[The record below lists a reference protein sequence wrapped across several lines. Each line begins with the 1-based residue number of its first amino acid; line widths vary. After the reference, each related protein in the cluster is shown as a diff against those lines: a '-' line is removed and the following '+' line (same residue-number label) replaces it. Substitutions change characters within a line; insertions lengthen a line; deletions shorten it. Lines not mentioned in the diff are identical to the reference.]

1 MYTNDITRAVS
12 HAPWAALLETSMC
25 LIVSLPF
32 QIEHLYGL
40 TVFENYLYATNS
52 DEGNLNP
59 KTSVIRVN
67 RFNSSDFQV
76 VTRVDRGAALH
87 VYHQRRQPQGARSRG
102 HCSDLN
108 LPAWHLWFT
117 PTDKSY
123 HCMTVGF
130 VPCSPSLVRSHA
142 CALDQFGKAG
152 GCSDICLLSNSHK
165 TRTCRCRSGFSLGS
179 DGKSCKSEYQA
190 RGGLLILQRW
200 TLPH

>member
-1 MYTNDITRAVS
+1 M
-12 HAPWAALLETSMC
+12 HAFALELGVPFVRKTE
-25 LIVSLPF
+25 IISLFRCVP

-87 VYHQRRQPQGARSRG
+87 VYHQRRQPQGTHPQNPA
-102 HCSDLN
+102 CSQTGLCHAVFW
-108 LPAWHLWFT
+108 LLMLALL
-117 PTDKSY
+117 
-123 HCMTVGF
+123 
-130 VPCSPSLVRSHA
+130 SPGLVRSHA
-142 CALDQFGKAG
+142 CALDQFRKAG
-152 GCSDICLLSNSHK
+152 GCSDICLLGNSHK

-179 DGKSCKSEYQA
+179 DGKSCKSECLH
-190 RGGLLILQRW
+190 RGGVEPFVDRLF
-200 TLPH
+200 